1 MHTLDELLLEVQRQ
15 TGVEPQVARTYVES
29 SGLPL
34 GNIDA
39 IREYLCRELGL
50 VIRER
55 DFSLSRLPS
64 SIFEDGERQTS
75 GHLVQLQGVGKS
87 AGERLL
93 FEDLDLTLSRGE
105 KSLLIGR
112 NGAGKSTLLRVIAG
126 VDTDY
131 DGKIARSEN
140 ADVMLIDQDLCLA
153 ECDEMPLEEAITKLM
168 GPKGEILAK
177 NKHYESLAASEG
189 IPEDELDHYLKCIDD
204 MNERDLYFV
213 ENIREEILRHFGF
226 ELADMPRE
234 VSSLSG
240 GERLRLAFAAALL
253 RRPDLLLLD
262 EPTNHLDIEGIVWLE
277 QLLKLWKRAVICV
290 SHDRSF
296 IQHSFDTIV
305 EVTPTG
311 LRKYRTRYDE
321 FLRLREHERA
331 VAAQNRDQMR
341 AKRQELESFIAQNRF
356 DPMKGALV
364 RRKRRELED
373 LELPE
378 KEGMFSF
385 EGCNFEVSPYHS
397 SVLRVSDLAFG
408 YGSKRLGEI
417 ERLELGPSDRLAVMG
432 PNGAGKTT
440 MIRTMVGHLPAL
452 RGEVVMPRNVRV
464 GYLSQLLDTADEQS
478 TLASVIDKA
487 TGRTIEEAMRYLSVI
502 GLQFRDAQKK
512 WGEFSGGEKVKV
524 GIVLLILNSS
534 QLLVLDEPTN
544 HLDLK
549 SKTNLVDILGRYNGS
564 ILVASHDRD
573 FLTAVTTDAM
583 VIDEGKVEKTTTQ
596 NAIRTLEKKW
606 IG

>member
-15 TGVEPQVARTYVES
+15 TGVEPEVARSYVEG

-34 GNIDA
+34 ENIDA
-39 IREYLCRELGL
+39 IREYLCKELGL

-55 DFSLSRLPS
+55 DFSLSRLPTT
-64 SIFEDGERQTS
+64 IFEDSERQTS
-75 GHLVQLQGVGKS
+75 GSIVQLQGVGKS

-93 FEDLDLTLSRGE
+93 FEELDLTLTRGE

-112 NGAGKSTLLRVIAG
+112 NGAGKSTLLRIIAG
-126 VDTDY
+126 VDTDF
-131 DGKIARSEN
+131 DGKISRSEK

-153 ECDEMPLEEAITKLM
+153 ECEDMPLEEALTKLM

-177 NKHYESLAASEG
+177 NKRYENLAASEG
-189 IPEDELDHYLKCIDD
+189 IPEGELDDYLKCIDD

-226 ELADMPRE
+226 ELVDMQRE
-234 VSSLSG
+234 VGNLSG

-290 SHDRSF
+290 SHDKSF

-311 LRKYRTRYDE
+311 LKKYRTKYDE
-321 FLRLREHERA
+321 FLRLREHEKA
-331 VAAQNRDQMR
+331 VAAQNRDQIK
-341 AKRQELESFIAQNRF
+341 AKRHELESFIAQNRF

-364 RRKRRELED
+364 RRKRRELEE

-378 KEGMFSF
+378 KEGMSSF
-385 EGCNFEVSPYHS
+385 EGCNFEVTPYHS
-397 SVLRVSDLAFG
+397 SVLRASDLAFG
-408 YGSKRLGEI
+408 HAQKRLGEI
-417 ERLELGPSDRLAVMG
+417 ERLELGPSERLAVIG

-440 MIRTMVGHLPAL
+440 MIRTMLGHLPAL
-452 RGEVVMPRNVRV
+452 HGEVLMPKNVRV
-464 GYLSQLLDTADEQS
+464 GYLSQLLDTANEES

-487 TGRTIEEAMRYLSVI
+487 SGRTVEEAMRLLSVI

-512 WGEFSGGEKVKV
+512 WNEFSGGEKVKV

-534 QLLVLDEPTN
+534 QFLVLDEPTN

-549 SKTNLVDILGRYNGS
+549 SKTNLVDILDRYNGS

-573 FLTAVTTDAM
+573 FLTAVTTEA
-583 VIDEGKVEKTTTQ
+583 VIIDEGKVQKMTTQ
-596 NAIRTLEKKW
+596 NAIGALEKKW
-606 IG
+606 MN